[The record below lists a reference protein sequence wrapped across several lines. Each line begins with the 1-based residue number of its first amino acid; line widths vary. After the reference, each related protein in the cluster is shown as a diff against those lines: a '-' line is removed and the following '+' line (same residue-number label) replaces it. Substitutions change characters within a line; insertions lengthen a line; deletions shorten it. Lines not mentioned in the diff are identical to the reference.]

1 VNLVGGICHL
11 TFLGN
16 THVAPSV
23 TSCGFDPSSAEGKT
37 FSVLK
42 ISCTDNVVTVTA
54 SEAHDLIQGQAAVLS
69 GLIDPSF
76 EAPPVTITVCSST
89 GTWKMRTVLKSW
101 EPWPEIRAWYT
112 NICAFDNNLH
122 AVHPDR
128 GTILTLRGGHFSEW
142 PNQIGLLGTDDAR
155 TRWYLRDD
163 PQSPNPYST
172 IARSQFRW

>member
-1 VNLVGGICHL
+1 MNLVGGICHL

-101 EPWPEIRAWYT
+101 EPRLSRLEEQETTDRMPPPASHGPKSGRGIRTYARS
-112 NICAFDNNLH
+112 IIIFMQC
-122 AVHPDR
+122 
-128 GTILTLRGGHFSEW
+128 ILTVER
-142 PNQIGLLGTDDAR
+142 
-155 TRWYLRDD
+155 Y
-163 PQSPNPYST
+163 
-172 IARSQFRW
+172 